1 MRLRLMTYNIH
12 RAIGV
17 DRRFV
22 PERIIEILRHHDADV
37 VLLQEVDR
45 HAPRSNML
53 DLASHIARALSYPHR
68 AVGMT
73 VYLKLGRSG
82 NATLSRFPIGRQ
94 SNLDLTVLNS
104 KRRGAQHTRIHVPL
118 GGETIDIDLYNV
130 HLGLRQ
136 RIRWLQARRLLACP
150 DIARNNG
157 SPCIIAG
164 DTNDWA
170 GILKRTHFRPAGFEI
185 ASNRPDSRWSIRTFP
200 SYAPTAGLD
209 KVFFRGPLKL
219 IEAKIS
225 RLKVARV
232 ASDHLPLLVDFELSK
247 PAARPAVE

>member
-1 MRLRLMTYNIH
+1 MTYNIH

-17 DRRFV
+17 DRRFD

-45 HAPRSNML
+45 HVPRSNML

-68 AVGMT
+68 AVGMN
-73 VYLKLGRSG
+73 VYLKVGRYG

-94 SNLDLTVLNS
+94 YNLDLTVANS
-104 KRRGAQHTRIHVPL
+104 KRRGAQHTRIHVPCA
-118 GGETIDIDLYNV
+118 GGTIDIDLYNI

-136 RIRWLQARRLLACP
+136 RIRRVQATRLLATH
-150 DIARNNG
+150 DIVRDEG

-170 GILKRTHFRPAGFEI
+170 GVLKRTMFRPAGFTI
-185 ASNRPDSRWSIRTFP
+185 ATDRPGTRWSIRTFP

-209 KVFFRGPLKL
+209 KVFFRGSLKL
-219 IEAKIS
+219 LEAKCS
-225 RLKVARV
+225 RLALARL
-232 ASDHLPLLVDFELSK
+232 ASDHLPLVVDFELSP
-247 PAARPAVE
+247 PASGAKRE